1 VLELT
6 YTSHSLAPFARDL
19 GHDGPPFAWDEGR
32 RADLRA
38 DLDAFYARAYGL
50 NRDELRYIL
59 DPADVKGPDYPS
71 ETFRVLKEKEIRQY
85 GEYRTQRLVL
95 AAWDR
100 LEADGIFETLG
111 FTMTEAV
118 EPVSRVPK
126 PLNLSVLPD
135 GAFVRATQAPGD
147 TAAALAAIL
156 KALDGP
162 TSARTVRIAAVMML
176 EPRLLTPLI
185 SDPLAQ
191 EWRRLAGQ
199 EAEPLQGNVTGFI
212 QRINPVWG
220 AALSNHRGN
229 GRLIEDFAAGTWAP
243 GTGLEVFETSGWPDG
258 RAAFV
263 LEALSTLK
271 LDQTVEQL
279 PGEIQRWV
287 RDAAVA

>member
-1 VLELT
+1 
-6 YTSHSLAPFARDL
+6 
-19 GHDGPPFAWDEGR
+19 
-32 RADLRA
+32 
-38 DLDAFYARAYGL
+38 
-50 NRDELRYIL
+50 
-59 DPADVKGPDYPS
+59 
-71 ETFRVLKEKEIRQY
+71 
-85 GEYRTQRLVL
+85 
-95 AAWDR
+95 
-100 LEADGIFETLG
+100 
-111 FTMTEAV
+111 MTEAV

-220 AALSNHRGN
+220 
-229 GRLIEDFAAGTWAP
+229 
-243 GTGLEVFETSGWPDG
+243 
-258 RAAFV
+258 
-263 LEALSTLK
+263 
-271 LDQTVEQL
+271 L
-279 PGEIQRWV
+279 P
-287 RDAAVA
+287 